1 MASTPHHT
9 VKGTVVSAAGPPS
22 GGVPSPA
29 LHPGAA
35 SSSCFAAPG
44 AGAPAPAASA
54 ASLFAA
60 VKQNAPRHLVEEL
73 LGELA
78 AAHGDRAACASRD
91 DGGHTLAHWAAKRG
105 DAVILEW
112 ALARGAD
119 PGAPS
124 ADDVGMQPLHWAC
137 TEGRL
142 ACARLLV
149 DRGADVDARDR
160 QGCTALIVAAQW
172 GQADAA
178 AYLVKVGADV
188 RIFDR
193 HDDSALHWAS
203 YKGNLE
209 IVGLLHHL
217 GLPLDDADAYG
228 QTPLHLAALR
238 GNLAVCEYLLV
249 DAECDAPPRLAP
261 EDRNGKTPADLA
273 RDKRHGHVLK
283 FLEDRR
289 PAFEQGLV
297 AFAKSKLAP
306 GACLAFFLGGSAPE
320 TMRWPWFAMVFNKV
334 LAQALYV
341 KLFLGAYASAPPP
354 LDVSAAGGA
363 GAAAGAAADVPP
375 WAHAVAFNTQLLAWA
390 AFVLCWRG
398 DPGTIDG
405 ATCRGALRRAYDAYF
420 ERLVDGTETGK
431 TVSLCHSCHIVRP
444 KRSKHCRAARK
455 CVMAF
460 DHYCPYVG
468 NTVGLYNYRY
478 FYAYCAFFTAAALQW
493 EALAVAYL
501 RARGRHYGLIAAMAW
516 FALFICFGVAMVAYH
531 TQLLSKNL
539 TTNEHMNFGRYDHFR
554 DAEGRPT
561 NPFDMGVCANVAD
574 RLLPPPVDAH
584 PLVLEIARDAGA
596 KKAPP
601 GGGK

>member
-9 VKGTVVSAAGPPS
+9 VKGTVVSAA
-22 GGVPSPA
+22 
-29 LHPGAA
+29 
-35 SSSCFAAPG
+35 
-44 AGAPAPAASA
+44 
-54 ASLFAA
+54 
-60 VKQNAPRHLVEEL
+60 
-73 LGELA
+73 
-78 AAHGDRAACASRD
+78 
-91 DGGHTLAHWAAKRG
+91 
-105 DAVILEW
+105 
-112 ALARGAD
+112 
-119 PGAPS
+119 
-124 ADDVGMQPLHWAC
+124 
-137 TEGRL
+137 
-142 ACARLLV
+142 
-149 DRGADVDARDR
+149 GADVDARDR

-249 DAECDAPPRLAP
+249 DAECEAPPRLAP
-261 EDRNGKTPADLA
+261 EDRNGKTPTDLA
-273 RDKRHGHVLK
+273 RDKRHGHVLR

-297 AFAKSKLAP
+297 AFAKSKPVPSRGRVRALLARDRGP
-306 GACLAFFLGGSAPE
+306 STG
-320 TMRWPWFAMVFNKV
+320 
-334 LAQALYV
+334 
-341 KLFLGAYASAPPP
+341 
-354 LDVSAAGGA
+354 D
-363 GAAAGAAADVPP
+363 AAARCGAPTTPTSERPP
-375 WAHAVAFNTQLLAWA
+375 TASE
-390 AFVLCWRG
+390 
-398 DPGTIDG
+398 I
-405 ATCRGALRRAYDAYF
+405 
-420 ERLVDGTETGK
+420 GK
-431 TVSLCHSCHIVRP
+431 TASLCHSCHVVRP

-478 FYAYCAFFTAAALQW
+478 FYAYCASFTAAALQW
-493 EALAVAYL
+493 EFLAVAYL

-516 FALFICFGVAMVAYH
+516 FALFICFGLAMVAYH

-584 PLVLEIARDAGA
+584 PLVLEIARDADA
-596 KKAPP
+596 TAPP
-601 GGGK
+601 RAEPPRSRWLAVVRARRAGA